1 MEFIKN
7 RLYINRSLQP
17 AIIESI
23 SSNGDYPIALRL
35 LNRTNKI
42 RALTRDGLYIGSH
55 ALSQDDIVTEIPIYE
70 YKNEHIIND
79 IFHLSIYHSQRRTYI
94 NDNGISYDNKNCVIN
109 ILSTYQIKNIKNK
122 LENLHYALGA
132 RYET

>member
-79 IFHLSIYHSQRRTYI
+79 IFHLSIYHSQRMTYT

-109 ILSTYQIKNIKNK
+109 IL
-122 LENLHYALGA
+122 
-132 RYET
+132 